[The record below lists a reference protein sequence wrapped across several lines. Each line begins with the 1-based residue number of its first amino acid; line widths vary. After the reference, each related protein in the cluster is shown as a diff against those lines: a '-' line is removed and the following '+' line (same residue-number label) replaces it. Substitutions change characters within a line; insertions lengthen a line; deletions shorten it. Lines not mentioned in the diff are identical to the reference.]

1 MAGLLELS
9 VLVMVLIATL
19 LLSTAQTQLEIQ
31 EDTKAGSLSI
41 ARFLIFIAG
50 AVALI
55 LASPSRTWTFVI
67 AAGLPLVW
75 LLQQLLG
82 RYLGRLSLGRLLAD
96 KLSVGISAWS
106 KFSEPLRLR
115 APELIEE
122 YEQEL
127 LDSVEEFSE
136 TLVREI
142 MVPRVDI
149 EVVDAEVNLE
159 KALSIFVSSGYSRLP
174 VVGEDVDDIKGVL
187 YLKDIARI
195 VQQDPKLLQT
205 KLAAEA
211 ARDAFFVPETKL
223 VSDLL
228 QEMQQSRTQLAMIA
242 DEYGGVAGL
251 VTIEDLIEELVGEI
265 TDEYDRET
273 NGIEPIANDLYR
285 VSPRVTLDELAEHC
299 EMELEDEDVDTIG
312 GLLTKATGHLPRGG
326 EVVEI
331 LGLELTAERV
341 DARRGR
347 ILSIKVRKLPIDD

>member
-1 MAGLLELS
+1 VAGIFEAS
-9 VLVMVLIATL
+9 VLLAVLLVTL
-19 LLSTAQTQLEIQ
+19 LLATVQTQLEIQ
-31 EDTKAGSLSI
+31 EDLRAGSLSI
-41 ARFLIFIAG
+41 ARFLFFIAG
-50 AVALI
+50 FVALI
-55 LASPSRTWTFVI
+55 LSSPDRLWTVI
-67 AAGLPLVW
+67 IAVGLPAIWFV
-75 LLQQLLG
+75 QQLAG
-82 RYLGRLSLGRLLAD
+82 RFFGRLGI
-96 KLSVGISAWS
+96 GISLAERMSGLVSGWARLAQ
-106 KFSEPLRLR
+106 PLRLR
-115 APELIEE
+115 APEVVEE

-142 MVPRVDI
+142 MVPRVDVEFVDG
-149 EVVDAEVNLE
+149 EVSLE

-195 VQQDPKLLQT
+195 VQQDPGLLQT
-205 KLAAEA
+205 KIASEA
-211 ARDAFFVPETKL
+211 AREAFFVPETKI

-228 QEMQQSRTQLAMIA
+228 QEMQTSRTQMAIIA

-273 NGIEPIANDLYR
+273 TGIEPLGEDLYR
-285 VSPRVTLDELAEHC
+285 VSPRITLDEMAEHC
-299 EMELEDEDVDTIG
+299 DMELEDEDVDTIG
-312 GLLTKATGHLPRGG
+312 GLLTKATGHLPTGG

-347 ILSIKVRKLPIDD
+347 ILSIRVRKLPVND

>member
-1 MAGLLELS
+1 MAGLLELV
-9 VLVMVLIATL
+9 VLVTVLATTL
-19 LLSTAQTQLEIQ
+19 VLSTAQTQLEIQ

-50 AVALI
+50 AVVLI
-55 LASPSRTWTFVI
+55 LATPNRVWAIVI
-67 AAGLPLVW
+67 AIGLPIVW

-82 RYLGRLSLGRLLAD
+82 RYLGRLAIGIDLAERL
-96 KLSVGISAWS
+96 SGGISAWS
-106 KFSEPLRLR
+106 KLSESLRLR
-115 APELIEE
+115 APEVIEE

-149 EVVDAEVNLE
+149 EVADAEMSLE

-205 KLAAEA
+205 KLAADA

-223 VSDLL
+223 VSELL
-228 QEMQQSRTQLAMIA
+228 QEMQLSRTQMAIIA

-273 NGIEPIANDLYR
+273 TGIEPIGDDVYR

-299 EMELEDEDVDTIG
+299 EMELEDEDVDTVG
-312 GLLTKATGHLPRGG
+312 GLLTKATGHLPTGG
-326 EVVEI
+326 EIVEI

-347 ILSIKVRKLPIDD
+347 ILSIKVRKLPSDD